1 MSSNH
6 KSEIANP
13 ESLMPDHPTI
23 TVGDFV
29 ACGPAR
35 LQLHVLAGADAAVA
49 RRITAARVHKLGLA
63 LAGFAH
69 DIHTG
74 RVQIVGQSEIAYLNQ
89 LSSERR
95 REVLN
100 SGALGQ
106 IACML
111 VTKSPA
117 LPPELAEWAERTGVP
132 LLQTPLVSSLAITV
146 TTEFLQET
154 LAPRETR
161 HGVLLE
167 LYGVGVLIEGRS
179 GIGKSECALDL
190 IVRGHRLVADDLVEV
205 RRIAPDQLLGSAPE
219 LLSEHLELRGVG
231 IINIRDLFG
240 VSTISGPK
248 NIDLSIKLERW
259 DEVKEV
265 DRLGID
271 ELTAEILGVR
281 VPHFLIPVGS
291 GRNLATLV
299 ETAVR
304 VHLSR
309 ARGNNAAQTFVARHT
324 ASLRAPDVE
333 AESRRVNNSELED
346 DREETRR

>member
-1 MSSNH
+1 M
-6 KSEIANP
+6 
-13 ESLMPDHPTI
+13 LDHPTI
-23 TVGDFV
+23 TVGEFV
-29 ACGPAR
+29 TRGPAR
-35 LQLHVLAGADAAVA
+35 LQLLVLAGADAASA

-69 DIHTG
+69 DIHPG

-95 REVLN
+95 REVLQ
-100 SGALGQ
+100 SGALDQ

-117 LPPELAEWAERTGVP
+117 PPPELTSWAERTGVP
-132 LLQTPLVSSLAITV
+132 LLQTPLVSSFAIGV
-146 TTEFLQET
+146 TTEFLQEA

-161 HGVLLE
+161 HGVLLD
-167 LYGVGVLIEGRS
+167 LYGIGVLIEGRS

-190 IVRGHRLVADDLVEV
+190 IARGHRLVADDLVEV
-205 RRIAPDQLLGSAPE
+205 RRIASDRLLGSAPE

-259 DEVKEV
+259 DEVKDV

-271 ELTAEILGVR
+271 ERTVEILGVR

-309 ARGNNAAQTFVARHT
+309 ARGHNAARIFVARHT
-324 ASLRAPDVE
+324 DSLRAPDGE
-333 AESRRVNNSELED
+333 DESRPINKSRPINNSELED

>member
-1 MSSNH
+1 
-6 KSEIANP
+6 
-13 ESLMPDHPTI
+13 MPDHPTI
-23 TVGDFV
+23 TVGEFV
-29 ACGPAR
+29 ARAPAR
-35 LQLHVLAGADAAVA
+35 LELRLLAGTAAAPA

-69 DIHTG
+69 DIHPG
-74 RVQIVGQSEIAYLNQ
+74 RVQIVGQSEVAYLNR
-89 LSSERR
+89 LPPARR
-95 REVLN
+95 REVLHN
-100 SGALGQ
+100 GALEQ

-117 LPPELAEWAERTGVP
+117 APPELIEWAEHSGVP
-132 LLQTPLVSSLAITV
+132 LLQTPLVSSVAIGV
-146 TTEFLQET
+146 TTEFLQEA

-167 LYGVGVLIEGRS
+167 LYGIGVLIEGRS

-190 IVRGHRLVADDLVEV
+190 IHRGHRLVADDLVEV
-205 RRIAPDQLLGSAPE
+205 RRIAPDRLLGSAPE
-219 LLSEHLELRGVG
+219 LLREHLELRGVG

-248 NIDLSIKLERW
+248 DIDLSIKLERW

-271 ELTAEILGVR
+271 ERTAEILGVR

-309 ARGNNAAQTFVARHT
+309 TRGYNAAKVFVARHT
-324 ASLRAPDVE
+324 ESLRVPDVKGK
-333 AESRRVNNSELED
+333 SRFAVNDSELED
-346 DREETRR
+346 DREEKRR